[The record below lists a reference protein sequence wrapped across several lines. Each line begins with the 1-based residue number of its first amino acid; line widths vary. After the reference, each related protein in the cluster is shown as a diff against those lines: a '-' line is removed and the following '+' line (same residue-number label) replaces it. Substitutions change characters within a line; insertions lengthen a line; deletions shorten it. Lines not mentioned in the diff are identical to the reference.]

1 MNSARER
8 QYGKIQAEIDAF
20 HVARY
25 KWASARVRGQR
36 VLDCACGV
44 GYGSKLL
51 TEEHEGLSVV
61 GWDISA
67 DAIEWAN
74 RYFHCSRTTYGVR
87 DMLRL
92 GLPNDS
98 TFSTIVSL
106 ESLEHVVSPAIV
118 LVGFA
123 RMLADGGNLL
133 VSLPV
138 FPTVQVNRF
147 HKFEVQNAEQAGEY
161 FRSCGFKVVETEVQH
176 LKSGPFGLFNLE
188 PNVQAE
194 IY

>member
-1 MNSARER
+1 
-8 QYGKIQAEIDAF
+8 
-20 HVARY
+20 
-25 KWASARVRGQR
+25 
-36 VLDCACGV
+36 
-44 GYGSKLL
+44 
-51 TEEHEGLSVV
+51 
-61 GWDISA
+61 
-67 DAIEWAN
+67 
-74 RYFHCSRTTYGVR
+74 
-87 DMLRL
+87 MLRL